1 MTKSSKKF
9 IKPVLNND
17 RPDTPFQYDV
27 KGSVERSKRVRY
39 SQVFDTSKK
48 KDKDIKKSKYKI
60 KKKLR

>member
-48 KDKDIKKSKYKI
+48 KDKI
-60 KKKLR
+60 KKKK